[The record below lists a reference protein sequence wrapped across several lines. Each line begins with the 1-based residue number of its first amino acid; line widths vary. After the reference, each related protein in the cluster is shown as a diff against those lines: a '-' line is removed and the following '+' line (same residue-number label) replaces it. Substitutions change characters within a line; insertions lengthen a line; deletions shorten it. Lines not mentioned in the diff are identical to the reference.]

1 MCGSYRRGKATCGDI
16 DMLLSHPDG
25 RSHSKL
31 FKPLLA
37 RLTDQGSDDRLSSLE
52 SLSRWLGFLTD
63 DLVIQ
68 EDGTQQKYLGVC
80 KLPGEGKKVNPVDY
94 LFLLLELMFFSW
106 QHRRLDVIVVPY
118 SEWACSLLYFTGS
131 GYFNRS
137 MRLYAHKKARRCDD
151 VTNSFYKSSYF
162 FSSRCNSLSM
172 GSTRT

>member
-1 MCGSYRRGKATCGDI
+1 
-16 DMLLSHPDG
+16 MLLSHTDG

-80 KLPGEGKKVNPVDY
+80 KLPGEGKKVNPFDY
-94 LFLLLELMFFSW
+94 LFLLLELTFFLGSIAVSMSSSFPTVSG
-106 QHRRLDVIVVPY
+106 RAP
-118 SEWACSLLYFTGS
+118 CSTS
-131 GYFNRS
+131 PDQATS
-137 MRLYAHKKARRCDD
+137 IDP
-151 VTNSFYKSSYF
+151 
-162 FSSRCNSLSM
+162 
-172 GSTRT
+172 